1 MILREQRQHNN
12 LCPSF
17 LVPEYLT
24 NMYLSGSVSSPLL
37 LTDHKS
43 VQCSLTI
50 PRCHAVGQTYEAEI
64 SLVAMNNNT
73 VCAVPLSWLKQNYTK
88 RWEEGGNMP
97 LTSHLMKCCF
107 CINELLWLQVL
118 VQPGL
123 EVPLLQLPQQQ
134 ERLLAIATQPEVHPD
149 QVAHLFAV
157 LQVRDG
163 LR

>member
-12 LCPSF
+12 FCPSF

-37 LTDHKS
+37 LTHQKS
-43 VQCSLTI
+43 VQRSLTI
-50 PRCHAVGQTYEAEI
+50 LCCYTVGQSDKTEV
-64 SLVAMNNNT
+64 SLVATNNNT
-73 VCAVPLSWLKQNYTK
+73 VYATSLSRLKQNYTK

-123 EVPLLQLPQQQ
+123 EVPPLQLPQQQ
-134 ERLLAIATQPEVHPD
+134 ERLLAIATQPEVQPG

-157 LQVRDG
+157 LQARDG